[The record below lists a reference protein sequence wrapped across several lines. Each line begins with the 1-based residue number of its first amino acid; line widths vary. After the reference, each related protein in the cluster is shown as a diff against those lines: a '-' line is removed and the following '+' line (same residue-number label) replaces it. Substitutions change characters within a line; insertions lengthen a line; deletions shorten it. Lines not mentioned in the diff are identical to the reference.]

1 MGVRK
6 KGRRKIVCDDQEYV
20 WDVALDDESA
30 YYILNI
36 CSEDKSLVLSYPI
49 KTRISYVISK
59 GRFFPDG
66 VCHCRCY
73 QFFFW

>member
-6 KGRRKIVCDDQEYV
+6 KGRRIIVCDDQEYV

-36 CSEDKSLVLSYPI
+36 CSEDKSLVLSY
-49 KTRISYVISK
+49 
-59 GRFFPDG
+59 
-66 VCHCRCY
+66 

>member
-1 MGVRK
+1 MRGGIYLTYSGRKNGGEYMGVRK
-6 KGRRKIVCDDQEYV
+6 KGRRRIVCDDQEYV

-36 CSEDKSLVLSYPI
+36 CSEDKSLVLSY
-49 KTRISYVISK
+49 
-59 GRFFPDG
+59 
-66 VCHCRCY
+66 